1 LGGRA
6 TIPFDC
12 AVLGGRA
19 PKLLVI
25 HDRAVAMV
33 REFADKGKVVA
44 SHQHHC
50 NTCATLDVLL
60 KHPKETFATNI

>member
-1 LGGRA
+1 M
-6 TIPFDC
+6 
-12 AVLGGRA
+12 
-19 PKLLVI
+19 
-25 HDRAVAMV
+25 AMV